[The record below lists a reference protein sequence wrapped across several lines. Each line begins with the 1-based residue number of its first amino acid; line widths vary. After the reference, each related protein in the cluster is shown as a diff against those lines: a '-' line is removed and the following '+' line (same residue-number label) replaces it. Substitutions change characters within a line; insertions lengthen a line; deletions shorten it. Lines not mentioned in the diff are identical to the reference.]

1 MAWEVQ
7 QVSMGAPEAPTP
19 GQRHGNVLLEE
30 VTLHLPLSWILKNNR
45 SLLPRDRGALI
56 IPLSPLLLK
65 LRTVATWLTSVLLAE
80 FHGSR
85 DFPCLVH

>member
-1 MAWEVQ
+1 MACDVQ
-7 QVSMGAPEAPTP
+7 QVSMGLPEAPTR
-19 GQRHGNVLLEE
+19 GQRQGKVLLEE
-30 VTLHLPLSWILKNNR
+30 GTLELPLSWILKNNR

-65 LRTVATWLTSVLLAE
+65 LRMVAIWLTSVLPAE

-85 DFPCLVH
+85 DFTCLVH

>member
-1 MAWEVQ
+1 
-7 QVSMGAPEAPTP
+7 MGAPEAPTS
-19 GQRHGNVLLEE
+19 GQRHGKVLLEKLT
-30 VTLHLPLSWILKNNR
+30 VDLPLSWILKNNR

-65 LRTVATWLTSVLLAE
+65 LHTVATWLTSVLPAE

-85 DFPCLVH
+85 DFTCLVH